1 MIFTTN
7 PSGQQL
13 REIGLTRW
21 FLWNAVKL
29 CISLHLS
36 NSFIV
41 FHGYVL
47 YVVTPLH
54 IFTIYDTYRNV
65 KRFYLNCVNQFPIS
79 SLKSKSNIFLE
90 ILLLERRYIHM
101 YVRKSM
107 FESHKKRKRRRNFKQ
122 RPRRFVSVL
131 KLKRSIKLERTFS
144 VSERAHIHR
153 ISFYWT
159 NICTSINCANF
170 N

>member
-7 PSGQQL
+7 PPGQQL

-54 IFTIYDTYRNV
+54 IFPIYDTYRNV
-65 KRFYLNCVNQFPIS
+65 KRFYLNCVNQFLLVLWNRKVIF
-79 SLKSKSNIFLE
+79 SLRSFCWNEGTYVYSKIN
-90 ILLLERRYIHM
+90 
-101 YVRKSM
+101 VRIAQ
-107 FESHKKRKRRRNFKQ
+107 KKKEKRNFKQ

-131 KLKRSIKLERTFS
+131 KLKRSIKLKRTFT

-159 NICTSINCANF
+159 DICTSINCENF